1 MSNFRQPEPDCGDTK
16 SPVKVLLIDDDEEDY
31 ILTRQW
37 LGEVESRRY
46 DLHWVDGYD
55 HALEA
60 IARERYDIFL
70 LDYRLGQHSGL
81 DLLKELT
88 QADSRVPVIL
98 MTGAERM
105 DVDIEGMRLGA
116 TDYLVKGQI
125 TPDLLERAI
134 RYAMARK
141 ETEALLQEAKEAA
154 EEANRA
160 KTAFL
165 SNISHELRTPL
176 AVIIGNAELLRDRD
190 IAAMDPDEIKAF
202 MSDVHGNARYLLDL
216 INDLLDLSKA
226 EADRIELEE
235 DQIALAGVIDDA
247 VGLAR
252 QLPNGGGL
260 TFECE
265 VDPALQTMFADPTRL
280 KQILVNLLTN
290 AVKFTEDGGKITV
303 SAFLD
308 RRSRPTLEITDTGV
322 GISEDDLRRITEP
335 FVQGAG
341 RQVTGSLSGSGL
353 GLPLAKRL
361 TELHGGALV
370 IRSTPGIGTTVVLT
384 FPAERAK

>member
-1 MSNFRQPEPDCGDTK
+1 M
-16 SPVKVLLIDDDEEDY
+16 
-31 ILTRQW
+31 TRQW
-37 LGEVESRRY
+37 LAEVESRRY
-46 DLHWVDGYD
+46 DLHWVDSYD

-60 IARERYDIFL
+60 IGRDRYDICL

-81 DLLKELT
+81 ELLKEL
-88 QADSRVPVIL
+88 AEVDSRIPVIL

-116 TDYLVKGQI
+116 TDYLVKGQM

-141 ETEALLQEAKEAA
+141 ESEALLQEAKEAA

-176 AVIIGNAELLRDRD
+176 AVIIGNAEILRDRD
-190 IAAMDPDEIKAF
+190 MADMDPEEFKAF
-202 MSDVHGNARYLLDL
+202 MSDVYGNARYLLDL

-235 DQIALAGVIDDA
+235 DQIELAGVIEDA

-252 QLPNGGGL
+252 QLPNAEGL
-260 TFECE
+260 TFKCE
-265 VDPALQTMFADPTRL
+265 VDPSLQTMSADRTRL

-290 AVKFTEDGGKITV
+290 AVKFTKDGGKITV

-308 RRSRPTLEITDTGV
+308 SLSRPTLEITDTGV
-322 GISEDDLRRITEP
+322 GISEDDLRQITEP
-335 FVQGAG
+335 FVQGTG
-341 RQVTGSLSGSGL
+341 RQVTDSLSGSGL

-361 TELHGGALV
+361 TELHGGTMDL
-370 IRSTPGIGTTVVLT
+370 RSAPGRGTTVVLT
-384 FPAERAK
+384 FPSERAE

>member
-1 MSNFRQPEPDCGDTK
+1 MSNFRQPEPDAAR
-16 SPVKVLLIDDDEEDY
+16 SPVKVLLIDDDEDDY

-37 LGEVESRRY
+37 LAEVESRRY
-46 DLHWVDGYD
+46 DLHWVDSYD

-60 IARERYDIFL
+60 IGRERYDICL

-81 DLLKELT
+81 ELLKEL
-88 QADSRVPVIL
+88 AEVDSRIPVIL

-116 TDYLVKGQI
+116 TDYLVKGQM

-141 ETEALLQEAKEAA
+141 ESEALLQEAKEAA

-176 AVIIGNAELLRDRD
+176 AVIIGNAEILRDRD
-190 IAAMDPDEIKAF
+190 MADMDPEEFKAF
-202 MSDVHGNARYLLDL
+202 MSDVYGNARYLLDL

-235 DQIALAGVIDDA
+235 DQIELAGVIEDA

-252 QLPNGGGL
+252 QLPNAEGL
-260 TFECE
+260 TFKCE
-265 VDPALQTMFADPTRL
+265 VDPSLQTMSADRTRL

-290 AVKFTEDGGKITV
+290 AVKFTKDGGKITV
-303 SAFLD
+303 SALLD
-308 RRSRPTLEITDTGV
+308 SLSRPTLEITDTGV
-322 GISEDDLRRITEP
+322 GISEDDLRQITEP
-335 FVQGAG
+335 FVQGTG
-341 RQVTGSLSGSGL
+341 RQVTDSLSGSGL

-361 TELHGGALV
+361 TELHGGTMDL
-370 IRSTPGIGTTVVLT
+370 RSAPGRGTTVVLT
-384 FPAERAK
+384 FPSERAE

>member
-1 MSNFRQPEPDCGDTK
+1 MSNFRQPEPDAAR
-16 SPVKVLLIDDDEEDY
+16 SPVKVLLIDDDEDDY

-37 LGEVESRRY
+37 LAEVESRRY
-46 DLHWVDGYD
+46 DLHWVDSYD

-60 IARERYDIFL
+60 IGRERYDICL

-81 DLLKELT
+81 ELLKEL
-88 QADSRVPVIL
+88 AEVDSRIPVIL

-116 TDYLVKGQI
+116 TDYLVKGQM

-141 ETEALLQEAKEAA
+141 ESEALLQEAKEAA

-176 AVIIGNAELLRDRD
+176 AVIIGNAEILRDRD
-190 IAAMDPDEIKAF
+190 MADMDPEEFKAF
-202 MSDVHGNARYLLDL
+202 MSDVYGNARYLLDL

-235 DQIALAGVIDDA
+235 DQIELAGVIEDA

-252 QLPNGGGL
+252 QLPNAEGL
-260 TFECE
+260 TFKCE
-265 VDPALQTMFADPTRL
+265 VDPSLQTMSADRTRL

-290 AVKFTEDGGKITV
+290 AVKFTKDGGKITV

-308 RRSRPTLEITDTGV
+308 SLSRPTLEITDTGV
-322 GISEDDLRRITEP
+322 GISEDDLRQITEP
-335 FVQGAG
+335 FVQGTG
-341 RQVTGSLSGSGL
+341 RQVTDSLSGSGL

-361 TELHGGALV
+361 TELHGGTMDL
-370 IRSTPGIGTTVVLT
+370 RSAPGRGTTVVLT
-384 FPAERAK
+384 FPSERAE